1 MVTDIRL
8 YVNRFQVDYMKDK
21 TIKNIALSAMLFAV
35 GMVLPFITGQ
45 IPSVGK
51 MLLPMHIPVMLC
63 GLICGS
69 KYGLTIG
76 FLLPLVRSVVF
87 SVPVMYPTA
96 ISMAFELAAYGFVLG
111 FSFSRSKWKCI
122 KSLYKCMLLSMLS
135 GRAVLGVCE
144 AVLLGFGKSS
154 FTLSTFLM
162 TAFVNAIPGILLQ
175 LIAVPA
181 VMLVLGRTHLVHFH
195 KRSGDK
201 KDDKHRNAENKR
213 NA

>member
-1 MVTDIRL
+1 
-8 YVNRFQVDYMKDK
+8 MKDK

-96 ISMAFELAAYGFVLG
+96 I
-111 FSFSRSKWKCI
+111 
-122 KSLYKCMLLSMLS
+122 
-135 GRAVLGVCE
+135 
-144 AVLLGFGKSS
+144 
-154 FTLSTFLM
+154 
-162 TAFVNAIPGILLQ
+162 
-175 LIAVPA
+175 
-181 VMLVLGRTHLVHFH
+181 
-195 KRSGDK
+195 
-201 KDDKHRNAENKR
+201 
-213 NA
+213 